1 MNLWDEVL
9 EKMRADVPDEDF
21 RRFFSGTA
29 YASDS
34 GDQLTVW
41 VPTEPVRR
49 YIATHY
55 ELTIERVLE
64 SLGRSE
70 TQLRMIVSGTDED
83 EEDDE

>member
-1 MNLWDEVL
+1 MNLWEEVL
-9 EKMRADVPDEDF
+9 EKMRAGIADDEF
-21 RRFFSGTA
+21 RRFFGETS

-49 YIATHY
+49 HIAAHY
-55 ELTIERVLE
+55 ERSIERVLE
-64 SLGRSE
+64 SLGRSD
-70 TQLRMIVSGTDED
+70 TQLRMVVSGTDED